1 MLMANI
7 GPVFWMYW
15 HKCDVSNPI
24 KRIPPLPTLYLD
36 SQNNS
41 IWYPRCYLI
50 CLPHLLTLG
59 LLKTQHDSWINNLFI
74 NQYVCVFL
82 NSLKLIPILMKF
94 VVKGVLSISVEIST
108 LWQNTCLSIYTIT
121 LSHKSYNIL
130 SYSMLF

>member
-1 MLMANI
+1 VLLPKLLNYLSFQSFDFSRAYLMKVI
-7 GPVFWMYW
+7 
-15 HKCDVSNPI
+15 SE
-24 KRIPPLPTLYLD
+24 TLCAH
-36 SQNNS
+36 S